1 MMPTSCLYRPL
12 HHFSGRRR
20 HKEQPQKRELL
31 CWFSFTS
38 RIVDRNRRRK
48 WNSKRRTSSAS
59 SSSSSA
65 SVDDTRELHVLTFD
79 LDDTVWPTLPVVTA
93 ANESYIK
100 WLQTRVQN
108 FPETRVMNELMKG
121 IREEREEM
129 FRMRGEEHVALSYA
143 SIRIAAAVKAMTTL
157 CDVCEHDAIGM
168 AARGYHLSW
177 IPTRNSTGG
186 KLLFHG
192 VRECLETV
200 RERYPRCVIGSI
212 TNGLGSASESG
223 LREFFDFEISA
234 DELIDKEGVNGD
246 VARKPS
252 PWPFRRAQTMA
263 QTFMLESGNANRAS
277 DDDVISSLKIGDH
290 KLERAYW
297 VHVGDDVLNDCKA
310 AKVHLNCRT
319 VLVRDVNVVKYVSGG
334 GAPWA
339 ERPEAVEEAEKN
351 KALYVDEEIVSVGD
365 LPDILGKWFN

>member
-1 MMPTSCLYRPL
+1 
-12 HHFSGRRR
+12 
-20 HKEQPQKRELL
+20 
-31 CWFSFTS
+31 
-38 RIVDRNRRRK
+38 
-48 WNSKRRTSSAS
+48 
-59 SSSSSA
+59 
-65 SVDDTRELHVLTFD
+65 
-79 LDDTVWPTLPVVTA
+79 
-93 ANESYIK
+93 
-100 WLQTRVQN
+100 
-108 FPETRVMNELMKG
+108 
-121 IREEREEM
+121 
-129 FRMRGEEHVALSYA
+129 
-143 SIRIAAAVKAMTTL
+143 MTTL

-177 IPTRNSTGG
+177 IPTRNKTGEE
-186 KLLFHG
+186 LLFPG

-200 RERYPRCVIGSI
+200 REKYPKCVIGSI

-263 QTFMLESGNANRAS
+263 TAFMRENRCIEES
-277 DDDVISSLKIGDH
+277 DISSLKIEDDA
-290 KLERAYW
+290 ERTFW

-310 AKVHLNCRT
+310 AKQHLNCRT

-339 ERPEAVEEAEKN
+339 ERPEAIEEAEKN
-351 KALYVDEEIVSVGD
+351 KSLYVDEEIVSVGD
-365 LPDILGKWFN
+365 LPNVLEKWFD

>member
-12 HHFSGRRR
+12 HHFSVGRR

-129 FRMRGEEHVALSYA
+129 FRMRGEEHV
-143 SIRIAAAVKAMTTL
+143 
-157 CDVCEHDAIGM
+157 
-168 AARGYHLSW
+168 
-177 IPTRNSTGG
+177 
-186 KLLFHG
+186 
-192 VRECLETV
+192 VRFT
-200 RERYPRCVIGSI
+200 
-212 TNGLGSASESG
+212 
-223 LREFFDFEISA
+223 F
-234 DELIDKEGVNGD
+234 LIC
-246 VARKPS
+246 
-252 PWPFRRAQTMA
+252 
-263 QTFMLESGNANRAS
+263 
-277 DDDVISSLKIGDH
+277 SSLF
-290 KLERAYW
+290 
-297 VHVGDDVLNDCKA
+297 C
-310 AKVHLNCRT
+310 
-319 VLVRDVNVVKYVSGG
+319 
-334 GAPWA
+334 
-339 ERPEAVEEAEKN
+339 
-351 KALYVDEEIVSVGD
+351 
-365 LPDILGKWFN
+365 

>member
-1 MMPTSCLYRPL
+1 
-12 HHFSGRRR
+12 
-20 HKEQPQKRELL
+20 
-31 CWFSFTS
+31 
-38 RIVDRNRRRK
+38 
-48 WNSKRRTSSAS
+48 
-59 SSSSSA
+59 
-65 SVDDTRELHVLTFD
+65 
-79 LDDTVWPTLPVVTA
+79 
-93 ANESYIK
+93 
-100 WLQTRVQN
+100 
-108 FPETRVMNELMKG
+108 
-121 IREEREEM
+121 
-129 FRMRGEEHVALSYA
+129 
-143 SIRIAAAVKAMTTL
+143 VKAMTTL
-157 CDVCEHDAIGM
+157 CGVCEHDAIGM

-177 IPTRNSTGG
+177 IPTRNRTGG
-186 KLLFHG
+186 ELLFPG

-200 RERYPRCVIGSI
+200 RQRYPRCVIGSI

-263 QTFMLESGNANRAS
+263 TTFMRESGSESTN
-277 DDDVISSLKIGDH
+277 ISTLEIEDH
-290 KLERAYW
+290 ESEERAYW

-310 AKVHLNCRT
+310 AKEHLNCRT

-351 KALYVDEEIVSVGD
+351 KAMYVDEEIVSVGD
-365 LPDILGKWFN
+365 LPDVLQKWFD

>member
-12 HHFSGRRR
+12 HHFSGGRR

-186 KLLFHG
+186 KLLFPG